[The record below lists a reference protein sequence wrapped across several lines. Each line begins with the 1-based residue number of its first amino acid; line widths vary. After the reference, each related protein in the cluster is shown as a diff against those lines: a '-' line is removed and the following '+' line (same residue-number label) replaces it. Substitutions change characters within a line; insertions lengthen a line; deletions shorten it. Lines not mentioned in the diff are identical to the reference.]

1 MKKFLAIL
9 LLLTMCLGMLVACGG
24 DGADSETTAGDG
36 ATAEATLQEAV
47 EFLAGTYKS
56 DEGKATPADYKLVS
70 QILIGETKFEVT
82 WTVDNEAIKL
92 TLVDGMYNVDVPGK
106 NETEF
111 TYTLTATVKDAAGQT
126 ATKTFTRKLPV
137 YDNSAAVG
145 ENDIKENTPYKFYMT
160 QAGVGKTLF
169 LVGTTQ
175 QNNKFIETT
184 IDPKAALDFYA
195 EKAEG
200 GYKFYTEINGAKNYI
215 YATTVTG
222 DDGKVSKYLGY
233 SAENSSVFYYKSEL
247 GTWFTKVDNIEYG
260 IGTYGTYETACL
272 SESTHF
278 KAEDMGTKQFPLTL
292 VDKAVAEAMTPT
304 EGPEL
309 PTDKTSIKDFNAIAE
324 QQEDKGNP
332 TVEKYLVEGEI
343 TEIKSTEYGN
353 MYIKDA
359 EGNQLYIYG
368 VYSNDGK
375 TRFDAMNPQ
384 PKVGDTITVTGVA
397 SNYNGPQMKNGWVTE
412 LIPGEGGDIE
422 TDPPA
427 PAEDKT
433 IPQFNEIAS
442 AQPDKGDATS
452 EKYTVTGTIT
462 EIKNTQYGNMY
473 IQDAEG
479 NSLYIYGI
487 YNADGTVRF
496 DAMNPQPKVG
506 DTITVVGV
514 ACNYNGPQMKNGWV
528 VDHKIPSI
536 PAWDEQKD
544 VITHLSFDELK
555 INDATGLFTP
565 GQASTWD
572 KIATLDD
579 TAKTL
584 KFWGWVGIKGEMGL
598 FGYQIDDNDAVYDAS
613 FAVTAEQGVVDAAAG
628 TGADIASRMA
638 IFINVEGI
646 LEAGHTVK
654 VLYKNPD
661 GKAVL
666 LSEFTLNMPAAP
678 VAWDV
683 NKDIVTH
690 QSFDELRINGDGGNG
705 VFAPGASAGWDKVA
719 TLDAS
724 ATHLHYWGWIGA
736 KGEALGLFG
745 YRIDDGDAIYSDD
758 FKFDAEQGV
767 IDAAAGTGAT
777 VASRMLINIDLTG
790 LTGTHKITVYYKND
804 AGAVAILN
812 EFTVKLPGGESETPA
827 EGAPVVGTAYK
838 LYFIQKNLDNKVLY
852 LTGVLNGYYMAT
864 TETFAEGADFF
875 LEAVDGGYHLYC
887 TVGGA
892 KTYVNMVKSGNYTNA
907 KFEEAATTVYTYDET
922 LKTLVGTLEDGSYIF
937 GTKADG
943 TYTTLGP
950 MKSDSGCMHA
960 LFTTTAI
967 GGATT
972 PDEGGEET
980 PDVPSDATATMTFA
994 DASTRTEMSDD
1005 KQVWVQNGITL
1016 TNDRGESTQPV
1027 KDYVNPVR
1035 IYAKTNLT
1043 IAYKGM
1049 TKIVFTCAG
1058 DKNFKADFTVSAGT
1072 LTVDGAVATLTFD
1085 APVDSVTFTTLL
1097 SQVRLAQVDV
1107 YA

>member
-384 PKVGDTITVTGVA
+384 PKVGDTIT
-397 SNYNGPQMKNGWVTE
+397 
-412 LIPGEGGDIE
+412 I
-422 TDPPA
+422 
-427 PAEDKT
+427 
-433 IPQFNEIAS
+433 
-442 AQPDKGDATS
+442 
-452 EKYTVTGTIT
+452 
-462 EIKNTQYGNMY
+462 
-473 IQDAEG
+473 
-479 NSLYIYGI
+479 
-487 YNADGTVRF
+487 
-496 DAMNPQPKVG
+496 
-506 DTITVVGV
+506 VGV

-528 VDHKIPSI
+528 QTLNGEAYVSTGSGSTDTPSE
-536 PAWDEQKD
+536 PAGTPVTPEVGK
-544 VITHLSFDELK
+544 TYKLSF
-555 INDATGLFTP
+555 
-565 GQASTWD
+565 
-572 KIATLDD
+572 
-579 TAKTL
+579 
-584 KFWGWVGIKGEMGL
+584 V
-598 FGYQIDDNDAVYDAS
+598 
-613 FAVTAEQGVVDAAAG
+613 
-628 TGADIASRMA
+628 
-638 IFINVEGI
+638 
-646 LEAGHTVK
+646 
-654 VLYKNPD
+654 
-661 GKAVL
+661 
-666 LSEFTLNMPAAP
+666 
-678 VAWDV
+678 
-683 NKDIVTH
+683 
-690 QSFDELRINGDGGNG
+690 
-705 VFAPGASAGWDKVA
+705 
-719 TLDAS
+719 
-724 ATHLHYWGWIGA
+724 
-736 KGEALGLFG
+736 
-745 YRIDDGDAIYSDD
+745 
-758 FKFDAEQGV
+758 
-767 IDAAAGTGAT
+767 
-777 VASRMLINIDLTG
+777 
-790 LTGTHKITVYYKND
+790 
-804 AGAVAILN
+804 
-812 EFTVKLPGGESETPA
+812 
-827 EGAPVVGTAYK
+827 
-838 LYFIQKNLDNKVLY
+838 QKNKNNTTYY
-852 LTGVLNGYYMAT
+852 LTGVLDGFYAAT
-864 TETFAEGADFF
+864 SEKASEGADFAI
-875 LEAVDGGYHLYC
+875 EATDGGYYLVC

-892 KTYVNMVKSGNYTNA
+892 KKYVNVIEADGTDGKKHINVK
-907 KFEEAATTVYTYDET
+907 FDDAAASVWTIDATLNTVATVLNE
-922 LKTLVGTLEDGSYIF
+922 KSYIL

-950 MKSDSGCMHA
+950 MAADSGCMYA
-960 LFTTTAI
+960 QF
-967 GGATT
+967 
-972 PDEGGEET
+972 
-980 PDVPSDATATMTFA
+980 VVATASENPGTGDDKPA
-994 DASTRTEMSDD
+994 DTPVDTAGTKVIYFTADKKYVTSEVYVYTSSSGSTKDELVLSDD
-1005 KQVWVQNGITL
+1005 KAAAVSFTIVENSNG
-1016 TNDRGESTQPV
+1016 SV
-1027 KDYVNPVR
+1027 SFK
-1035 IYAKTNLT
+1035 
-1043 IAYKGM
+1043 
-1049 TKIVFTCAG
+1049 AG
-1058 DKNFKADFTVSAGT
+1058 DKYLYADGTNVKFVTEAGENTEFVLESTDGGVFIKCMNATFNGKAQYLEVYKGY
-1072 LTVDGAVATLTFD
+1072 LTCYGMGSDASIYTFEIQN
-1085 APVDSVTFTTLL
+1085 A
-1097 SQVRLAQVDV
+1097 
-1107 YA
+1107 